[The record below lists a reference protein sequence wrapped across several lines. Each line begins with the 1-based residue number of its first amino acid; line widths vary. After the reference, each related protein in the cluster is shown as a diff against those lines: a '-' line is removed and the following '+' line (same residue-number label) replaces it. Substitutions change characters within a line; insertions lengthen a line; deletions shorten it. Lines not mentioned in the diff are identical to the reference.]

1 MDEES
6 TRRTYPN
13 TNFKEEQITAEK
25 LNYRAAQHIK
35 STFKEELTTPR
46 KLDPE
51 ATDTL
56 TLLIE
61 NTTRES
67 KRLVQH
73 LRNAY
78 RYVENPDEGLKEEW
92 KKLGE
97 RFSSNAVVPQM
108 HLKKLTMFPKIEQED
123 NKGLQEL
130 GDLLLHWNVQRTME
144 DSVV

>member
-35 STFKEELTTPR
+35 STFKEELTTHR
-46 KLDPE
+46 ELDPE

-56 TLLIE
+56 TLLI
-61 NTTRES
+61 N
-67 KRLVQH
+67 
-73 LRNAY
+73 
-78 RYVENPDEGLKEEW
+78 EGLKEAW

-108 HLKKLTMFPKIEQED
+108 HLNKLTMFPKIEPED

>member
-35 STFKEELTTPR
+35 STFKEELTTHR
-46 KLDPE
+46 ELDPE
-51 ATDTL
+51 ATGTL
-56 TLLIE
+56 TLLIK

-67 KRLVQH
+67 KRLVQY

-78 RYVENPDEGLKEEW
+78 VENLDEGLKEAW

-108 HLKKLTMFPKIEQED
+108 HLNKLTMFPKIEPED